1 MIKARIKYKKEKK
14 KGKIKETLA
23 LIFALVAIA
32 FLLINSLYVLVFKEK
47 IIGEVIQDETI
58 QEFGIENLSTVTNTV
73 LIVFVVAWFVIAV
86 LMSFAVYY
94 VETKKWKWYWL
105 LVISIIS
112 FFTARIDTAILGII
126 SSILYIK
133 R

>member
-1 MIKARIKYKKEKK
+1 MIKAKIKYKKEKK

-23 LIFALVAIA
+23 LVFALVAIA
-32 FLLINSLYVLVFKEK
+32 FLLINSLYLLVFKEK
-47 IIGEVIQDETI
+47 IIGEVIQDKTI
-58 QEFGIENLSTVTNTV
+58 QEFGIENLSTVTNII
-73 LIVFVVAWFVIAV
+73 LIIFVAIWFVIAV
-86 LMSFAVYY
+86 VMAFTIYY

-112 FFTARIDTAILGII
+112 FFTARIDTAVFGII